1 MQNFL
6 LICYTE
12 WEKTNHLKVVAKQA
26 FPSSSLTSD
35 AKDKKHFQRE
45 NAFVVKAEILE
56 EMRDRSLLTVCS
68 LY

>member
-1 MQNFL
+1 M

-35 AKDKKHFQRE
+35 TKDKSTFRGK
-45 NAFVVKAEILE
+45 
-56 EMRDRSLLTVCS
+56 MLL
-68 LY
+68 